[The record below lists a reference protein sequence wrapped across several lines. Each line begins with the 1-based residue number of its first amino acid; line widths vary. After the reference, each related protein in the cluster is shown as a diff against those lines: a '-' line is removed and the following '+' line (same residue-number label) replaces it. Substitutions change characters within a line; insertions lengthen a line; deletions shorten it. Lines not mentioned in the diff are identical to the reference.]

1 MVILRSLIHDII
13 GLLQKLD
20 ESLIDLLNG
29 CLSVSQ
35 KTRYTPDQVLNHDVL
50 KPFNSSDIQDQL
62 SETLLLRCSL
72 KQIYYWWQLA
82 GGDVHVELN
91 KEGLIRSEAPIL
103 MIPT

>member
-1 MVILRSLIHDII
+1 M
-13 GLLQKLD
+13 
-20 ESLIDLLNG
+20 
-29 CLSVSQ
+29 SQ
-35 KTRYTPDQVLNHDVL
+35 NTRYTPYQVLNHDVF
-50 KPFNSSDIQDQL
+50 KSFISSDIQEDQL
-62 SETLLLRCSL
+62 SDILLLRCSL